1 MTVAGSGERKKE
13 RKVKCLS
20 LTLANAQ
27 FSLLEKRAGSPQ
39 RRSFQGGR
47 GPFLHVCMY
56 DFVGIYKYPLKH
68 SYPLV
73 AHLRRP
79 QQDCR
84 SLTSDTLIQEF
95 AKPKDERVLLD
106 DFAKLTATWASHSS
120 LLIILQPLF
129 VSDLFLNCHGLIK
142 TTGCRSLQ
150 AGRDTRP

>member
-1 MTVAGSGERKKE
+1 MAGSGERKKE

-39 RRSFQGGR
+39 RRSFQR
-47 GPFLHVCMY
+47 QRKVFACVY

-73 AHLRRP
+73 ALLRRP

-84 SLTSDTLIQEF
+84 SLTSDTLIQES

-106 DFAKLTATWASHSS
+106 DFAKLTAT
-120 LLIILQPLF
+120 
-129 VSDLFLNCHGLIK
+129 
-142 TTGCRSLQ
+142 
-150 AGRDTRP
+150 